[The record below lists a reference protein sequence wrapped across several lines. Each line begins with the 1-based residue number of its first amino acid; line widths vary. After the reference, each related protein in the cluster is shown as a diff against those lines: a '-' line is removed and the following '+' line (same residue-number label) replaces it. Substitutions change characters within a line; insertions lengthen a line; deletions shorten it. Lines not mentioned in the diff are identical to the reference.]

1 MPWHSDTTAK
11 GRGKDAKAAGLD
23 AHTAAFIAKESGA
36 AAGSVPVSAVGFTQF
51 SVMALAK
58 LRAVSKGD
66 GGGRGDGKTQQL
78 LVPASQQTREEKLE
92 EAQKNRKLNDLL
104 DALEFQPGCH
114 LQVVTPDADE
124 NTILEQFQ
132 SRFEVKID
140 ELPDQIDTNDYMF
153 FTMPHCKERQTVAL
167 ALACMMRQVECGDA
181 CNHAIFLQ
189 EEDEPDHPELCLQLS
204 GILLPLTGDL
214 IFLEMNTWH

>member
-1 MPWHSDTTAK
+1 MPWNFNQVVIFVKSVRRCTELDKLLQECNFPSICIHSRLDMKERLDRYKSFKDFDKRITVATDLF
-11 GRGKDAKAAGLD
+11 GRGIDIEKVNIVINYDMPDQADQYLHRVGRAG
-23 AHTAAFIAKESGA
+23 
-36 AAGSVPVSAVGFTQF
+36 GFGTRG
-51 SVMALAK
+51 L
-58 LRAVSKGD
+58 AVS
-66 GGGRGDGKTQQL
+66 
-78 LVPASQQTREEKLE
+78 
-92 EAQKNRKLNDLL
+92 
-104 DALEFQPGCH
+104 F
-114 LQVVTPDADE
+114 VTPDADE

-204 GILLPLTGDL
+204 RISLPLTGDL